1 MGTFLKIVVSTC
13 YLLIRALQYSYIVKG
28 HCCPHYIGSF
38 LQLLLHYVFV
48 CLMQELCGLLSVALI
63 LLWHCDMWSMNIK
76 SGSRCGWP
84 GVFDDIKKELLS
96 EKTNSGEK
104 QKVGWMRRICEESQC
119 WHIWS
124 HFFGRLNFFGQDLLL
139 NHHIPLRCRMTPR
152 RTKQCVCTVK
162 KLKLIFFVSDY
173 S

>member
-1 MGTFLKIVVSTC
+1 MGTFSKIVVSTC
-13 YLLIRALQYSYIVKG
+13 CLLIRALQHSYIVKG

-38 LQLLLHYVFV
+38 SGTSSALFV
-48 CLMQELCGLLSVALI
+48 CLFDAGVVWVAFSCI
-63 LLWHCDMWSMNIK
+63 YTDVTLWHVINEHK

-84 GVFDDIKKELLS
+84 GVNDDIKSSCRRKLILERSKRLDEWGGFVRSL
-96 EKTNSGEK
+96 N
-104 QKVGWMRRICEESQC
+104 VGKLEIV
-119 WHIWS
+119 
-124 HFFGRLNFFGQDLLL
+124 FFGRLNFFGQDLLL